1 MFLNI
6 YSTSKILLSAL
17 ISAINLL
24 LSMVTDFTVLVA
36 VKDYTGFAQAQSSK
50 TVALVGLLPL
60 IILKGILKSSVDPSV

>member
-24 LSMVTDFTVLVA
+24 LSMVTDFTVLDA
-36 VKDYTGFAQAQSSK
+36 TKE
-50 TVALVGLLPL
+50 
-60 IILKGILKSSVDPSV
+60 

>member
-24 LSMVTDFTVLVA
+24 LSMVTDFTVLDA
-36 VKDYTGFAQAQSSK
+36 VNEYTGFAQAQSSK
-50 TVALVGLLPL
+50 IVALVCLLTL
-60 IILKGILKSSVDPSV
+60 IILKGILKS